1 MSSFKPMV
9 KMYTDEPAVSLK
21 LKKGGKVKAKHHK
34 EHEEHGHKAMH
45 HANKGMH
52 EAFESEHG
60 NAPKKPSMSERRR
73 AMNPNLYAKGGKVA
87 HKGMGGPMVR
97 NPNAMLDPSILA
109 RKAAMGKAMAGMGG
123 KPGMGGNTGMGG
135 NPMMAKKGGSAHK
148 SEMAE
153 MHKIEKE
160 LKHHEGMKASKAHH
174 GLKHGG
180 KVHHMT
186 GHAEGTHEHHTAM
199 AKHYAEKCKEGGS
212 AHMHKMH
219 EHHKHMAKM
228 CKGGKYASGGAIDKA
243 ETKTTIEGNA
253 KKFVNDIHDGDHAD
267 HTSGKS
273 GIVKLGNAGGY
284 KHGGH
289 AHKKYAKG
297 GRATGTS
304 IPSETNESET
314 RGKTEM
320 GGTIEGNEH
329 YYENTD
335 LHSGRP
341 FSGSKTTGG
350 VKMANAGGFRH
361 GGKAKM
367 HHKAD
372 GGAIDKYETRN
383 TVEGGNW
390 ENRPADTTP
399 KGKTGTTTG
408 VVKLSNAGGFK
419 HGGNASKK
427 AYATGGNVNAMGKPV
442 AMPKHFVSQ
451 PVANSLQS
459 GTFAKGGKVEKEEKP
474 NLRLLKT
481 HTGPKGHVAKVYK
494 DRDWGEHRVKFFSPE
509 GKHHAEGD
517 YHTDDLSDA
526 HDTAIGQLNRY
537 KKGGRAHFA
546 DGGTED
552 LSKGAYDRHYADEK
566 KENEAMRDSI
576 LGAPKRAYD
585 AVKSM
590 FSPSKPP
597 EGSVTKTEKSVTVAP
612 AKRRGGSMK

>member
-123 KPGMGGNTGMGG
+123 KPGMGGN
-135 NPMMAKKGGSAHK
+135 PMMAKKGGSAHK

-186 GHAEGTHEHHTAM
+186 GHAEGTHEHHKAM

-273 GIVKLGNAGGY
+273 GIVKLGNAGGF

-459 GTFAKGGKVEKEEKP
+459 GTFKKGGKVK
-474 NLRLLKT
+474 
-481 HTGPKGHVAKVYK
+481 
-494 DRDWGEHRVKFFSPE
+494 
-509 GKHHAEGD
+509 
-517 YHTDDLSDA
+517 
-526 HDTAIGQLNRY
+526 
-537 KKGGRAHFA
+537 FA

-552 LSKGAYDRHYADEK
+552 LSKGAYDRHYANEK

-612 AKRRGGSMK
+612 AKRRGGSMRK